1 MPAEF
6 LRLSYEFLSP
16 ELKIDRQVR
25 VSTGCGLP
33 PETVEG
39 FSETPTKSGTILV
52 VAVTREGVSIQ
63 HQGINEF
70 FLPDYLC
77 HDNNDIFGKE
87 IHCSWLFLPYT
98 DGTTEPPRKG
108 TTGFLNWVFPKIE
121 FSPKMDGL

>member
-70 FLPDYLC
+70 FCRTIYVMIIMIYLAKKSIAVGFFF
-77 HDNNDIFGKE
+77 HIQMGQPSPPGK
-87 IHCSWLFLPYT
+87 
-98 DGTTEPPRKG
+98 GQQ
-108 TTGFLNWVFPKIE
+108 VF
-121 FSPKMDGL
+121 